1 MPTTQGS
8 LDLLQDPIAQRL
20 LQAPIP
26 ARVAYTWLDGTPRVV
41 PIWFHWGGQEI
52 VLATPLDAPK
62 VKALARDPKVAL
74 TIDEDKWP
82 SKVLLVR
89 GIATVTTVNGV
100 VAEYAA
106 AAERYFG
113 PEQGRAWVVQAGNL
127 MPQMAR
133 IAIRPEW
140 VGVLDFEQRFPSA
153 LERAMARAQTAE

>member
-8 LDLLQDPIAQRL
+8 LDLLQDPIAQQL

-41 PIWFHWGGQEI
+41 PIWFHWNGQEI
-52 VLATPLDAPK
+52 VLATPVDAPK
-62 VKALARDPKVAL
+62 VRALTHDPKVAL

-89 GIATVTTVNGV
+89 GTATVTTIQGV

-106 AAERYFG
+106 AAARYFG
-113 PEQGRAWVVQAGNL
+113 PEQGRAWVAQAGKL

-133 IAIRPEW
+133 IAIRPGW
-140 VGVLDFEQRFPSA
+140 VGLLDFEQRFPGA
-153 LERAMARAQTAE
+153 LERAMARAQSAE